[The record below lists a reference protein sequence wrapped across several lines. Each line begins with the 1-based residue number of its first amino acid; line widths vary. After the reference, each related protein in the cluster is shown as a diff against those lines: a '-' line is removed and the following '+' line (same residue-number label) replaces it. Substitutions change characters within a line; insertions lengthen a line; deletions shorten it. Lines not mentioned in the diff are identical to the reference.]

1 MPSLK
6 TKACLAAL
14 LALALAWP
22 AAAIAGPVLK
32 RIQAEN
38 QLRVGTTGEYPPLS
52 AKGSDGKLIGLDVDL
67 ANLLAQRLG
76 VRLKL
81 VQLPAG
87 RLLKALEAGEVDLA
101 IAGLTINLRDSLR
114 VTFVGPYL
122 ASGQTLLTSAEV
134 GQSLKAL
141 ADVDHPEFSLAVAR
155 GSSGEEVARQMMPK
169 AKILAQNSMQGAL
182 QMLLAGKVKAVIADY
197 PFCALAVF
205 QHRDAKLG
213 LLEKPFTYEP
223 LGIALAQG
231 DPEFVNLLR
240 NYLLL
245 MQGSGR
251 LDMLRQRWLKREPW
265 LRLLPR

>member
-1 MPSLK
+1 VAATKLK
-6 TKACLAAL
+6 SCLAAW
-14 LALALAWP
+14 LALALFWP
-22 AAAIAGPVLK
+22 AAAWGGPALK
-32 RIQAEN
+32 RILAEN
-38 QLRVGTTGEYPPLS
+38 QLRVGTSGDYPPLT
-52 AKGSDGKLIGLDVDL
+52 AKGPDGKLIGLDPDL
-67 ANLLAQRLG
+67 AALLAERLG

-81 VQLPAG
+81 VQVPAG

-101 IAGLTINLRDSLR
+101 ISALTITLRDNLR
-114 VTFVGPYL
+114 VVFVGPYL
-122 ASGQTLLTSAEV
+122 ASGQTLLTSAQV
-134 GQSLKAL
+134 GEGLKAL
-141 ADVDHPEFSLAVAR
+141 ADVDRPEFSLAVAR

-169 AKILAQNSMQGAL
+169 AKILTQDSMQGAL

-205 QHRDAKLG
+205 QHREAKLG

-251 LDMLRQRWLKREPW
+251 LDLLRQNWLKREPW
-265 LRLLPR
+265 MRLLPR